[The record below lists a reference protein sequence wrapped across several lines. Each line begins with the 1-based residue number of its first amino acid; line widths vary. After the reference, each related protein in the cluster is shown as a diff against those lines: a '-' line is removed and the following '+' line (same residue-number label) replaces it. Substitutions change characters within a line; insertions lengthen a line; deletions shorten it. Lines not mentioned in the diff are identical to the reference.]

1 MITCLIWVYIFDI
14 ANTTSS
20 VEEDKLNKP
29 HRPIPSGLIT
39 LKQARVRW
47 LITWCLAP
55 TILALL
61 YGKWPAFYL
70 AVEQVWVFAFY
81 VWPAYRHWLTKSI
94 MVAGSTFIML
104 RLLNAVVPNHE
115 QWCMNAV
122 PDMIVCVWTMA
133 TIHLQD
139 FRDIEGDYT
148 THAITIPILLS
159 PRGQVRLRQAT
170 AYILLGANAMS
181 MCWIWM
187 RAHHGSAIL
196 SGLLFY
202 TNSSILSFY
211 TVTSR
216 SRHQDRVMYRWW
228 MATGFW
234 LINHVFVLYLLD
246 MPSMQ
251 GYEGEAFQ

>member
-1 MITCLIWVYIFDI
+1 MPATIVLRSAVNKTLPSKGRFPDNYYNPKSCHQDSPFSTLLERECAITWALCKNNFPGNLAGFIGGFIPRLLVHPVSFTAGAVASLNVMITCLIWVYIFDI

-61 YGKWPAFYL
+61 YGKWPAFYM
-70 AVEQVWVFAFY
+70 AVEQAWVFAFY

-159 PRGQVRLRQAT
+159 PRGQAQ
-170 AYILLGANAMS
+170 
-181 MCWIWM
+181 
-187 RAHHGSAIL
+187 
-196 SGLLFY
+196 
-202 TNSSILSFY
+202 
-211 TVTSR
+211 
-216 SRHQDRVMYRWW
+216 
-228 MATGFW
+228 
-234 LINHVFVLYLLD
+234 
-246 MPSMQ
+246 MP
-251 GYEGEAFQ
+251 